1 MNFHETK
8 YGSNFF
14 HVQLP
19 SLIKALERVA
29 DSLDRSGTAPQG
41 AVPDPNFLRDL
52 YYGDYEPSIFK
63 EQSSRQMELNR
74 AVSAAETILREAMWG
89 SPDTMRA
96 FEAYLIAVGE
106 QQSAVT
112 EQAFESGYKTAMQ
125 MLLAGGPVPGAGH
138 DPELPLTTQELRKM
152 DGERVYC
159 LELNEEVRVSARKTG
174 FIKVMDDK
182 ENYPSI
188 GLTLYRRRPS
198 WCISG

>member
-1 MNFHETK
+1 MFLNFHETK

-74 AVSAAETILREAMWG
+74 AVSAAETILREAMRG
-89 SPDTMRA
+89 SPDTLRA
-96 FEAYLIAVGE
+96 F
-106 QQSAVT
+106 
-112 EQAFESGYKTAMQ
+112 
-125 MLLAGGPVPGAGH
+125 
-138 DPELPLTTQELRKM
+138 
-152 DGERVYC
+152 
-159 LELNEEVRVSARKTG
+159 
-174 FIKVMDDK
+174 
-182 ENYPSI
+182 
-188 GLTLYRRRPS
+188 
-198 WCISG
+198 